1 MASQVSRFGGG
12 GSAAHRPAGKQ
23 GKSGKT
29 HKTER
34 HGAKSKK
41 TGLQSGARVEG
52 RSQSGR
58 WRGHED
64 TDAQR
69 RLPLPEVV
77 AVWGGE
83 QDAEQLTDEEVVEVE
98 MLQLFA
104 QQYTWARRN
113 VLVAQ
118 KAAVVEFDIGMET
131 ITQQQDHDTGDHGTG
146 GVVWDAAIIL
156 AGFIHDHAAQL
167 GLPLGDTA
175 RWLEVGAG
183 CGATGIVAAKLL
195 PVHTV
200 LTDQLEIL
208 PVLLKNVQQNGC
220 TARARVA
227 RLDWGADGETELPE
241 APFDVI
247 LVADC
252 VRRPLRP
259 AAALRLRESMRL
271 QWG

>member
-41 TGLQSGARVEG
+41 TGLQSVARVEG

-83 QDAEQLTDEEVVEVE
+83 QARPIRSAGEREQG
-98 MLQLFA
+98 QKCIA
-104 QQYTWARRN
+104 APARRKKSDSAKN
-113 VLVAQ
+113 LSIY
-118 KAAVVEFDIGMET
+118 AAV
-131 ITQQQDHDTGDHGTG
+131 
-146 GVVWDAAIIL
+146 
-156 AGFIHDHAAQL
+156 
-167 GLPLGDTA
+167 
-175 RWLEVGAG
+175 
-183 CGATGIVAAKLL
+183 
-195 PVHTV
+195 
-200 LTDQLEIL
+200 
-208 PVLLKNVQQNGC
+208 
-220 TARARVA
+220 
-227 RLDWGADGETELPE
+227 
-241 APFDVI
+241 
-247 LVADC
+247 
-252 VRRPLRP
+252 
-259 AAALRLRESMRL
+259 
-271 QWG
+271 